1 MDDPY
6 PHHRPNAG
14 VVMFNMD
21 ALVWIGRRA
30 DVEGDHVWQFPQGGM
45 DEGENAE
52 TAARREAY
60 EETGA
65 RSDDLVLL
73 GSIDRWLAYDFPAGL
88 PARPDQ
94 KRYRWKGQKQR
105 WFAFRYT
112 GRDADFDLTA
122 VPPQEFAEWRWER
135 LENVPP
141 LIIHWKRGVYDEVA
155 QEFARFAS
163 SSNSGR

>member
-6 PHHRPNAG
+6 PQHRPNAG
-14 VVMFNMD
+14 VVMFNP
-21 ALVWIGRRA
+21 AGLVWIGRRA
-30 DVEGDHVWQFPQGGM
+30 DVNGSHVWQFPQGGM
-45 DEGENAE
+45 DAGEDAE

-65 RSDDLVLL
+65 RTDQLELL
-73 GSIDRWLAYDFPAGL
+73 GSINHWIAYDFPPGL

-94 KRYRWKGQKQR
+94 KRYRWKGQKQL

-122 VPPQEFAEWRWER
+122 VPPQEFAEWRWEE
-135 LENVPP
+135 LTKVPP
-141 LIIHWKRGVYDEVA
+141 LIIDWKRHVYEEVVEA
-155 QEFARFAS
+155 FAAFAR
-163 SSNSGR
+163 